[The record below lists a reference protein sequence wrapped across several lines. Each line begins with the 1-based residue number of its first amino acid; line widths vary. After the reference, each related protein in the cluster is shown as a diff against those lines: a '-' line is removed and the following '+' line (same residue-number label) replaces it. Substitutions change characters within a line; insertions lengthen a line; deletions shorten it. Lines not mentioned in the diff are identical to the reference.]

1 MEEHLRQLG
10 NELSHG
16 DADGW
21 TLYWNQDRH
30 GRPTKPK
37 PENRCRDALKAVL
50 EPRLPQ
56 SIEVARE
63 ADHAGHNRSDLRV
76 SYLGPMGQR
85 FHVPVEIKRDEHP
98 DLWTAIEDQLVTKYA
113 IDPAARGHGIYLVL
127 WFGRGK
133 TQRSPDGE
141 RPAKPEALE
150 DRLRHALSS
159 QQARKISVC
168 VVDVS
173 GR

>member
-1 MEEHLRQLG
+1 M
-10 NELSHG
+10 
-16 DADGW
+16 
-21 TLYWNQDRH
+21 
-30 GRPTKPK
+30 
-37 PENRCRDALKAVL
+37 
-50 EPRLPQ
+50 
-56 SIEVARE
+56 
-63 ADHAGHNRSDLRV
+63 
-76 SYLGPMGQR
+76 
-85 FHVPVEIKRDEHP
+85 PVEIKRDEHP